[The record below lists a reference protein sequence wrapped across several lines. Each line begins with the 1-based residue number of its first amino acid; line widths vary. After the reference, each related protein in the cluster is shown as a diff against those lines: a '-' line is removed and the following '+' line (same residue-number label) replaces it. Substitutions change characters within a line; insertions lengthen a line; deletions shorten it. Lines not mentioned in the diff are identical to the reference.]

1 MKTALGRQL
10 EFHWILDLLGGQ
22 RQKCGE
28 SKKWICLS
36 HIWLKNFSHWWIW
49 WLEQIRCG
57 CGIRLTA
64 VTGANIQD
72 ENWTWQP
79 CCSGGGNTI
88 QAPAQRWYRW
98 QLRMNTTYIEYYIF
112 WLLLAP
118 RPLCWRCCAWRRRRV
133 WCLEAPW
140 MGWRSWKLRNHWR
153 SNLLEGTCS
162 EMIQLSKNEYY
173 VSCTGPNAP
182 RNVPENLGC
191 LRVLWADWWNA
202 PAPCV

>member
-1 MKTALGRQL
+1 MMAGADQMWLWHKINSSHRCKYPRWKLDVTAMLQWWWKYHSGTCSEMIQMTT
-10 EFHWILDLLGGQ
+10 
-22 RQKCGE
+22 
-28 SKKWICLS
+28 
-36 HIWLKNFSHWWIW
+36 KN
-49 WLEQIRCG
+49 E
-57 CGIRLTA
+57 
-64 VTGANIQD
+64 
-72 ENWTWQP
+72 
-79 CCSGGGNTI
+79 
-88 QAPAQRWYRW
+88 Y
-98 QLRMNTTYIEYYIF
+98 YIEYYIF